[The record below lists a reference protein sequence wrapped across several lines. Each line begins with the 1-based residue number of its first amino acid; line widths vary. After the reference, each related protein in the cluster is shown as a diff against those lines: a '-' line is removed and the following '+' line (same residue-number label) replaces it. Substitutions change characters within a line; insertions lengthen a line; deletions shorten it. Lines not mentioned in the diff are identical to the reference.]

1 MPTTGELSS
10 LWRRLSGALDPTEDG
25 FGPASPKGRSSS
37 RSREPRGLGVADAL
51 IVCCRDEFARPRAAG
66 APLLPACLVSLSAG
80 RLARLSP
87 ASQSIFRAISRSIS
101 RIYF

>member
-51 IVCCRDEFARPRAAG
+51 IVCCRDEFARARASPPGGEARRDLAASAPRVARWLG
-66 APLLPACLVSLSAG
+66 LLSAG
-80 RLARLSP
+80 RLGELLLAC
-87 ASQSIFRAISRSIS
+87 
-101 RIYF
+101 